1 MDKVTSLQTLV
12 LVSSLLRL
20 EVKSIPVTV
29 MHLSLQVG
37 MQARG
42 GVGSVWDDP
51 PGRLLTMGSGS
62 WVETFDFHQKRLG
75 EIIQMQLPSMENAK
89 FTAR

>member
-1 MDKVTSLQTLV
+1 MDKVTSLQTLM

-20 EVKSIPVTV
+20 EVKSITV
-29 MHLSLQVG
+29 VHLSLQVG

-89 FTAR
+89 FTAT